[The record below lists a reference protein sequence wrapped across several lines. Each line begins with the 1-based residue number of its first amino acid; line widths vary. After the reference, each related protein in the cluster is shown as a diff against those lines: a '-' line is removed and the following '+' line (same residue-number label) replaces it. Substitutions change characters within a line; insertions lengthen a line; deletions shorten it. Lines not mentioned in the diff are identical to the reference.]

1 MPRNPYLVRADDD
14 NHVFQASQSCLN
26 RGNYS
31 RFL

>member
-14 NHVFQASQSCLN
+14 MHVFQASQSCVK
-26 RGNYS
+26 RDGYS